1 MFSMFSKRNK
11 REKKKKTQTIR
22 NGSRT
27 DIMGKTKEYNSFDKK
42 NVFPKYNAELQAE
55 FQKTK
60 AEF

>member
-1 MFSMFSKRNK
+1 
-11 REKKKKTQTIR
+11 
-22 NGSRT
+22 
-27 DIMGKTKEYNSFDKK
+27 MGKTKECGSFEKTK